1 MKDETYM
8 TRNDWAELVK
18 KYNKIGK
25 PMLIGLAG
33 PKGVGKTTYAKTVLK
48 GKVFSLATP
57 IKAMLSTIV
66 PKRFL
71 YDYKET
77 PIPGWPE
84 HLTGRFLLQNVGTEC
99 FRKMWPDIWVN
110 YLMEEISH
118 EKGLSIV
125 DDVRFENEAEFIRAK
140 GGEIWRLHRKGV
152 SSKDSHISEAGL
164 PNELVN
170 REIHLDGQA

>member
-1 MKDETYM
+1 MKNETYM
-8 TRNDWAELVK
+8 TRNDWGELVK
-18 KYNKIGK
+18 KYNKIGR
-25 PMLIGLAG
+25 PTLIGLAG
-33 PKGVGKTTYAKTVLK
+33 PKGVGKTTYAKTILK
-48 GKVFSLATP
+48 GKVFSLASP

-66 PKRFL
+66 PKSYL
-71 YDYKET
+71 YEDKES

-84 HLTGRFLLQNVGTEC
+84 HITGRFLLQNVGTEC

-110 YLMEEISH
+110 YLMEQVEN
-118 EKGLSIV
+118 ETGLCVV
-125 DDVRFENEAEFIRAK
+125 DDVRFENEAEFIRSK

-152 SSKDSHISEAGL
+152 SSQDSHISEAGL